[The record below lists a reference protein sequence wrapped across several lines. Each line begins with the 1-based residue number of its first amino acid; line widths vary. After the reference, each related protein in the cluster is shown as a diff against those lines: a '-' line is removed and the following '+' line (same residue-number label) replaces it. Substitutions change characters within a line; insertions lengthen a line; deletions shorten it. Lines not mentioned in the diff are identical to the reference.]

1 MSIYV
6 SFFLSSFISCHHPDQ
21 IMPHPQQDP
30 YFDEQPKSRQRKHA
44 ADRQRDNSSGTSYG
58 RQEKQYKN
66 DQQRQNLR
74 HQEDLHQ
81 QKMKDRNTDRH
92 ERFFKM
98 ICGAVAVVAATYCI
112 YKNPTGGTVLVG
124 AAGFLWGGGK
134 VVDKVIEKQLD
145 AGQPSET
152 RRKPHRLPDEEPNDM
167 SPQPMRRDS
176 TFNHKIANPHKQAGR
191 QIHLPEPKQQQHSRW
206 EEDSVS
212 CFDENNELLP
222 ENIDIE

>member
-1 MSIYV
+1 MS
-6 SFFLSSFISCHHPDQ
+6 Q
-21 IMPHPQQDP
+21 PQQDRH
-30 YFDEQPKSRQRKHA
+30 FDEQPKPRMRKHA
-44 ADRQRDNSSGTSYG
+44 ADRQRNNSSGTSYG
-58 RQEKQYKN
+58 RQAHQYKQEQE
-66 DQQRQNLR
+66 QQKQQLR

-98 ICGAVAVVAATYCI
+98 VCGAVAVVAATYCI

-134 VVDKVIEKQLD
+134 VVDKVIEKQLY
-145 AGQPSET
+145 AGQTSET
-152 RRKPHRLPDEEPNDM
+152 KRKPNRLPDEEPNDM

-176 TFNHKIANPHKQAGR
+176 TFNHRITNPHKQAGR
-191 QIHLPEPKQQQHSRW
+191 QLHLPEPKLQHQTRW
-206 EEDSVS
+206 EEDGVS

-222 ENIDIE
+222 ESTDIE